1 MSATNP
7 EDTKE
12 VVTIEIPDELRK
24 MLNSVGT
31 AEAQIVH
38 ETPKGYCRIHGK
50 VGWAR
55 LVLYDHDPTSTEAPK
70 VVSEHCVY
78 CLSRV
83 FTATAGKLKYDKE
96 DK

>member
-1 MSATNP
+1 MPTNP
-7 EDTKE
+7 EDTNKIE
-12 VVTIEIPDELRK
+12 IEIPEKLRK
-24 MLNSVGT
+24 MLIPEP
-31 AEAQIVH
+31 EAMIAIS
-38 ETPKGYCRIHGK
+38 TPKGYCPIHGK

-55 LVLYDHDPTSTEAPK
+55 LVLYEHDPTTGEPPK

-83 FTATAGKLKYDKE
+83 FTACAGKLKYNKE

>member
-1 MSATNP
+1 MPTNP

-12 VVTIEIPDELRK
+12 IEIPEKLRK
-24 MLNSVGT
+24 ILASQPEKLV
-31 AEAQIVH
+31 AV

-55 LVLYDHDPTSTEAPK
+55 MVLYDHDPTSTDAPK
-70 VVSEHCVY
+70 MVSEHCVY

-83 FTATAGKLKYDKE
+83 FVACAGKLKYDKE